1 MRLGER
7 VAVIGS
13 GAMGEAFIR
22 GLLRGGLATREEI
35 VATDKSPER
44 RSHVEQGYGVLVTD
58 DNAEALRS
66 ADTAVVAVKP
76 QNIVEALREMA
87 PAVDPGR
94 HLVISIAAGV
104 PTAAIERRLPP
115 GTPVVR
121 AMPNIAAL
129 VGQAA
134 TGLCRGTFAQESHL
148 QRALRI
154 FEAIGRAV
162 VVPEGLMD
170 AVTGLSGSGPAYAYL
185 VIEALAD
192 GGVAAGL
199 SRDAALFLAA
209 QTLAGAARMVLDTG
223 RHPAELRNWV
233 TSPAGTTAA
242 GLTVLESRGVR
253 GALMEAVLAGTR
265 RSRELGEAG
274 AGGLRDG

>member
-1 MRLGER
+1 MKLGER

-22 GLLRGGLATREEI
+22 GLLRGGFVTRDEL

-44 RSHVEQGYGVLVTD
+44 CAHIEQSYGVLVTA

-76 QNIVEALREMA
+76 QNIVEALRELA
-87 PAVDPGR
+87 PAVEVGR
-94 HLVISIAAGV
+94 HLVVSIAAGV
-104 PTAAIERRLPP
+104 PTAAIEKRLPP
-115 GTPVVR
+115 GTAVVR

-134 TGLCRGTFAQESHL
+134 TGLCRGSFAHDSHL
-148 QRALRI
+148 KRAQKL

-162 VVPEGLMD
+162 VVPENLMD

-185 VIEALAD
+185 VVEALAD

-199 SRDAALFLAA
+199 SREAALFLAA

-242 GLTVLESRGVR
+242 GLTVLESRGIR

-274 AGGLRDG
+274 TGGH